1 MATVTLQKS
10 LAPQTSVPVI
20 IIERRIHLIRT
31 HKVML
36 DSDLAELYEVPTKA
50 FNQAVKRNLERFPE
64 DFMIRLNEEEVLGL
78 SLRSQFVTSKN
89 PNANGTRGG
98 RRYLPYAFTEQGI
111 SMLSSVLSSPRAV
124 QVNIAIMR
132 AFVQLREIAS
142 THKDLIQK
150 VNDMEKQYDENFQV
164 VFRAI
169 KELMQPV
176 PLPGKRK
183 IGFEAEP
190 I

>member
-1 MATVTLQKS
+1 MATVTLQES
-10 LAPQTSVPVI
+10 LAPQTSVPVN

-64 DFMIRLNEEEVLGL
+64 DFMIRLTEEELSGL
-78 SLRSQFVTSKN
+78 SLRSQIVTS
-89 PNANGTRGG
+89 NGTRGG
-98 RRYLPYAFTEQGI
+98 RRYLPYALTEQGI

-142 THKDLIQK
+142 THKDLLQK
-150 VNDMEKQYDENFQV
+150 VNDMEKKYDENFQV

-183 IGFEAEP
+183 MGFEAEAV
-190 I
+190 